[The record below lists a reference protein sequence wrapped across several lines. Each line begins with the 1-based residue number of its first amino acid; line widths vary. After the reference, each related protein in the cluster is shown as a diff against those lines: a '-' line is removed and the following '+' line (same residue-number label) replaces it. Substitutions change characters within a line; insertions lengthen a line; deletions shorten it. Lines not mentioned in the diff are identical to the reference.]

1 MDEILS
7 LLGLTPQVEDIIYD
21 DRDFELMHAFLHY
34 PCTAGLLVFMI
45 AVSVALA
52 IDYEVRRSQQQRTL
66 TKKTKD
72 EE

>member
-1 MDEILS
+1 LS
-7 LLGLTPQVEDIIYD
+7 SQVEDVNFD

-52 IDYEVRRSQQQRTL
+52 IDHEVRRRQQQRTL
-66 TKKTKD
+66 TKRIKD